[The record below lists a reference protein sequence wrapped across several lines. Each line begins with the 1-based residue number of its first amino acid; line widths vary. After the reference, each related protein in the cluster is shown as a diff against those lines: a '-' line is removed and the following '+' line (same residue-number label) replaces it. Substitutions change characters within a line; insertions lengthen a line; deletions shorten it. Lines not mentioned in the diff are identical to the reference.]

1 MRSFPD
7 NSLYVLGTAKIA
19 KNDPIADQ
27 FHTFFVGLVID
38 RESGL
43 IIDMTSNMVQ
53 PLTTDFIRSIIVGYR
68 LDEELEAIVNQIEAR
83 FFGLAQKTVIAAV
96 KDARNRYLMVL
107 EQLRQA

>member
-38 RESGL
+38 RECGL